1 MDARMHK
8 NAAFQLYMYFTQA
21 QGATGKKAQII
32 SSEVY
37 RIGKEICKFCC
48 SDIQLRFSIMNER

>member
-1 MDARMHK
+1 MHK

-32 SSEVY
+32 SLEVY

-48 SDIQLRFSIMNER
+48 SAMQVRFSIMNER